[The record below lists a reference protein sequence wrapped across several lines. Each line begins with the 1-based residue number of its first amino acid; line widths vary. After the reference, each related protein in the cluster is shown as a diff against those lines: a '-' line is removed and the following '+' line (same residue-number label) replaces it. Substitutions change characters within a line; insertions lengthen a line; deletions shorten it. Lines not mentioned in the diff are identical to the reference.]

1 MRVIAF
7 ALGLLVGC
15 GASPSAECGWAE
27 VATAPGSSSRVVVY
41 SAAPYPYCGVLP
53 LGVSACEQ
61 APVAAMRAS
70 DGPVSL
76 WRRAGSGIDC
86 RIEVTSEGY

>member
-1 MRVIAF
+1 
-7 ALGLLVGC
+7 
-15 GASPSAECGWAE
+15 
-27 VATAPGSSSRVVVY
+27 
-41 SAAPYPYCGVLP
+41 
-53 LGVSACEQ
+53 VSACEQ